1 MVFKINLDEPKNYK
15 IRVQINGEFFGWF
28 KQKTISGLKIKN
40 NMELSEKEFTNL
52 QKILEEEYCKPKA
65 LQILALRDHS
75 KQELAEK
82 LKKIANSKTVEK
94 VILNLQDV
102 ELIDDLKYAEN
113 LTKNLIL
120 KKFHSKQRVLYEL
133 KSKGL
138 APEIVTAALEKINID
153 PVEQLV
159 LLIEKKYINKINSFE
174 SKQKVIRALLQ
185 RGHNYSDVLAALS
198 KMVEKP

>member
-1 MVFKINLDEPKNYK
+1 M
-15 IRVQINGEFFGWF
+15 
-28 KQKTISGLKIKN
+28 
-40 NMELSEKEFTNL
+40 
-52 QKILEEEYCKPKA
+52 
-65 LQILALRDHS
+65 
-75 KQELAEK
+75 
-82 LKKIANSKTVEK
+82 EK
-94 VILNLQDV
+94 VILNLHDV

-174 SKQKVIRALLQ
+174 AKQKVIRALLQ